1 MQGYE
6 KFSSREY
13 EPRPLKSVRTK
24 VYTSVRWTTS
34 VDADN
39 WSLKQ
44 VYSPSLCSLRKQP
57 TLRDATTGFPT
68 KWRISHERRNSIL
81 ITLHYPELSSASG
94 WSYRVGH

>member
-1 MQGYE
+1 MHHTGKKERVKRGFKKKKKQKTKQGYE

-39 WSLKQ
+39 
-44 VYSPSLCSLRKQP
+44 
-57 TLRDATTGFPT
+57 
-68 KWRISHERRNSIL
+68 
-81 ITLHYPELSSASG
+81 
-94 WSYRVGH
+94 